1 MNVKEILDLHKKWLD
16 NNPDGVRAD
25 LRGAYL
31 SGADLSWAN
40 LGGANLSRANLSGAD
55 LRWANLGGANLRL
68 ADLRGANLRLADL
81 RGADLRGADLRWAD
95 LRWANLGGADLRW
108 ANLGGANL
116 RGANLSGANLSGATG
131 LLNPSDFFA
140 ENFETSNIGY
150 IVYKVFGGEYDP
162 PEQWDIRPDAII
174 EEEVNYDRCTA
185 CACGINVATLD
196 WIKSHYP
203 KKQIWKCLIEW
214 TWLAGVCVPYNTAG
228 NIRASKVRLLEVVS
242 QSKEC

>member
-1 MNVKEILDLHKKWLD
+1 MDLNKILDLHKKWLG
-16 NNPDGVRAD
+16 NNPDGVRAELREAD
-25 LRGAYL
+25 LRL
-31 SGADLSWAN
+31 AN
-40 LGGANLSRANLSGAD
+40 LGEAD
-55 LRWANLGGANLRL
+55 LRWANLRG
-68 ADLRGANLRLADL
+68 ADLRGANL

-95 LRWANLGGADLRW
+95 LS
-108 ANLGGANL
+108 GANL
-116 RGANLSGANLSGATG
+116 RGANLRGANLRGANLRGADLRGADLRWADLSGANLRGANLRGANLGGATG

-196 WIKSHYP
+196 WVKSNYP

-214 TWLAGVCVPYNTAG
+214 PWLAGVCVPYNTAG
-228 NIRASKVRLLEVVS
+228 NIRASKVRLLETV
-242 QSKEC
+242 QEGHK

>member
-1 MNVKEILDLHKKWLD
+1 MDLNKILDLHKKWLD

-25 LRGAYL
+25 LRGADL
-31 SGADLSWAN
+31 SRANLSRANLIGANLRWADLSRAN
-40 LGGANLSRANLSGAD
+40 LIGANLSRANLSRANLSGANLSRAD
-55 LRWANLGGANLRL
+55 LSRANLSRANLSGANLSR
-68 ADLRGANLRLADL
+68 ADLSGAN
-81 RGADLRGADLRWAD
+81 LRWAD
-95 LRWANLGGADLRW
+95 LRWANL
-108 ANLGGANL
+108 
-116 RGANLSGANLSGATG
+116 SGTTG

-196 WIKSHYP
+196 WVKSNYP

-214 TWLAGVCVPYNTAG
+214 PWLAGVCVPYNTAG
-228 NIRASKVRLLEVVS
+228 NIRASKVRLLETV
-242 QSKEC
+242 QEGHK

>member
-1 MNVKEILDLHKKWLD
+1 MDLNKILDLHKKWLG
-16 NNPDGVRAD
+16 NNPDGVRANLREADLSGADLGGAD
-25 LRGAYL
+25 LRWASL
-31 SGADLSWAN
+31 SGADLSGADLREADLRWAN
-40 LGGANLSRANLSGAD
+40 LGGADLSGAD
-55 LRWANLGGANLRL
+55 LRWANLGGA
-68 ADLRGANLRLADL
+68 DLCGANLC
-81 RGADLRGADLRWAD
+81 
-95 LRWANLGGADLRW
+95 
-108 ANLGGANL
+108 
-116 RGANLSGANLSGATG
+116 GATG

-196 WIKSHYP
+196 WVKSNYP

-214 TWLAGVCVPYNTAG
+214 PWLAGVCVPYNTAG
-228 NIRASKVRLLEVVS
+228 NIRASKVRLLETV
-242 QSKEC
+242 QEGHK

>member
-1 MNVKEILDLHKKWLD
+1 MDLNKILDLHKKWLG

-25 LRGAYL
+25 LREADL
-31 SGADLSWAN
+31 RRAELREANLRVADLRGADLREAD
-40 LGGANLSRANLSGAD
+40 LRVADLSGANLSGAD
-55 LRWANLGGANLRL
+55 LRR
-68 ADLRGANLRLADL
+68 AD
-81 RGADLRGADLRWAD
+81 
-95 LRWANLGGADLRW
+95 
-108 ANLGGANL
+108 
-116 RGANLSGANLSGATG
+116 LSGATG

-196 WIKSHYP
+196 WVKSNYP

-214 TWLAGVCVPYNTAG
+214 PWLAGVCVPYNTAG
-228 NIRASKVRLLEVVS
+228 NIRASKVRLLETV
-242 QSKEC
+242 QEGHK

>member
-1 MNVKEILDLHKKWLD
+1 MDLNKILDLHKKWLG
-16 NNPDGVRAD
+16 NNPDGVRAN
-25 LRGAYL
+25 LGGADL
-31 SGADLSWAN
+31 SGADLS
-40 LGGANLSRANLSGAD
+40 GANLSRANLRWADLSGANLRWADLSGAD
-55 LRWANLGGANLRL
+55 LSGANLSGANLGGANLRE
-68 ADLRGANLRLADL
+68 ADLSRANLRWANL
-81 RGADLRGADLRWAD
+81 RWANLSGADLSGADLSG
-95 LRWANLGGADLRW
+95 ANLGGAD
-108 ANLGGANL
+108 
-116 RGANLSGANLSGATG
+116 LSGATG

-196 WIKSHYP
+196 WVKSNYP

-214 TWLAGVCVPYNTAG
+214 PWLAGVCVPYNTAG
-228 NIRASKVRLLEVVS
+228 NIRASKVRLLETV
-242 QSKEC
+242 QEEHK

>member
-1 MNVKEILDLHKKWLD
+1 MDLNKILDLHKKWLD

-25 LRGAYL
+25 LRGA
-31 SGADLSWAN
+31 DLS
-40 LGGANLSRANLSGAD
+40 R
-55 LRWANLGGANLRL
+55 
-68 ADLRGANLRLADL
+68 
-81 RGADLRGADLRWAD
+81 
-95 LRWANLGGADLRW
+95 ANLGGADLSGASLVG
-108 ANLGGANL
+108 ANLRVANL
-116 RGANLSGANLSGATG
+116 RGAYLRWANLRGADLSGATG

-196 WIKSHYP
+196 WVKSNYP

-214 TWLAGVCVPYNTAG
+214 PWLAGVCVPYNTAG
-228 NIRASKVRLLEVVS
+228 NIRASKVRLLEAV
-242 QSKEC
+242 QEGHK

>member
-1 MNVKEILDLHKKWLD
+1 MDLNKILDLHKKWLG

-25 LRGAYL
+25 LRGADL
-31 SGADLSWAN
+31 READLS
-40 LGGANLSRANLSGAD
+40 
-55 LRWANLGGANLRL
+55 GANLRE
-68 ADLRGANLRLADL
+68 ADL
-81 RGADLRGADLRWAD
+81 RGADLRGEDLR
-95 LRWANLGGADLRW
+95 GADLRGASLSGAELRR
-108 ANLGGANL
+108 ANLRVADLRGANLREADLREADLRRADL
-116 RGANLSGANLSGATG
+116 RGANLSREDLSGADLREADLRGADLGGATG

-196 WIKSHYP
+196 WVKSHYP

-214 TWLAGVCVPYNTAG
+214 PWLAGVCVPYNTAG
-228 NIRASKVRLLEVVS
+228 NIRASKVRLLETV
-242 QSKEC
+242 QEGHK

>member
-1 MNVKEILDLHKKWLD
+1 MDLNKILDLHKKWLG
-16 NNPDGVRAD
+16 NNPDGVRAE
-25 LRGAYL
+25 LRGA
-31 SGADLSWAN
+31 DL
-40 LGGANLSRANLSGAD
+40 READ
-55 LRWANLGGANLRL
+55 LRWANLSGANLRE
-68 ADLRGANLRLADL
+68 ADLRVADLRRADLSGANLREADL
-81 RGADLRGADLRWAD
+81 RRADLSR
-95 LRWANLGGADLRW
+95 
-108 ANLGGANL
+108 
-116 RGANLSGANLSGATG
+116 ANLSGATG

-174 EEEVNYDRCTA
+174 EEEVNFDRCTA

-214 TWLAGVCVPYNTAG
+214 PWLAGVCVPYNTAG
-228 NIRASKVRLLEVVS
+228 NIRASKVRLLETV
-242 QSKEC
+242 QEGHK

>member
-1 MNVKEILDLHKKWLD
+1 MDLNKILDLHKKWLG
-16 NNPDGVRAD
+16 NNPDGVRAN
-25 LRGAYL
+25 LRL
-31 SGADLSWAN
+31 AN
-40 LGGANLSRANLSGAD
+40 LRLANLSRANLSGAD
-55 LRWANLGGANLRL
+55 LI
-68 ADLRGANLRLADL
+68 
-81 RGADLRGADLRWAD
+81 GADLRGADL
-95 LRWANLGGADLRW
+95 GGADLR
-108 ANLGGANL
+108 GAD
-116 RGANLSGANLSGATG
+116 LSGATG

-196 WIKSHYP
+196 WIKSNYP

-214 TWLAGVCVPYNTAG
+214 PWLAGVCVPYNTAW
-228 NIRASKVRLLEVVS
+228 NIRASKVRLLETV
-242 QSKEC
+242 QEEHK

>member
-1 MNVKEILDLHKKWLD
+1 MDLNKILDLHKKWLG

-25 LRGAYL
+25 LRWANL
-31 SGADLSWAN
+31 SGADLSGAD
-40 LGGANLSRANLSGAD
+40 LRGANLREADLSGANLSGAD
-55 LRWANLGGANLRL
+55 LRWANLS
-68 ADLRGANLRLADL
+68 
-81 RGADLRGADLRWAD
+81 GAD
-95 LRWANLGGADLRW
+95 
-108 ANLGGANL
+108 
-116 RGANLSGANLSGATG
+116 LSGATG

-196 WIKSHYP
+196 WVKSHYP

-214 TWLAGVCVPYNTAG
+214 PWLAGVCVPYNTAG
-228 NIRASKVRLLEVVS
+228 NIRASKVRLLETV
-242 QSKEC
+242 QEGHK

>member
-1 MNVKEILDLHKKWLD
+1 MDLNKILDLHKKWLG
-16 NNPDGVRAD
+16 NNLDGV
-25 LRGAYL
+25 
-31 SGADLSWAN
+31 
-40 LGGANLSRANLSGAD
+40 RANLSGAD
-55 LRWANLGGANLRL
+55 LRE
-68 ADLRGANLRLADL
+68 ADLRE
-81 RGADLRGADLRWAD
+81 ADLRWAD
-95 LRWANLGGADLRW
+95 LSRADLRW

-116 RGANLSGANLSGATG
+116 RGANLGEADLSGADLSGANLSGATG

-162 PEQWDIRPDAII
+162 PEQWDIRQDAII
-174 EEEVNYDRCTA
+174 EEEVNFDRCTA

-214 TWLAGVCVPYNTAG
+214 PWLAGVCVPYNTAG
-228 NIRASKVRLLEVVS
+228 NIRASKVRLLETV
-242 QSKEC
+242 QEEHK

>member
-1 MNVKEILDLHKKWLD
+1 MDLNKILDLHKKWLG
-16 NNPDGVRAD
+16 NNPDGVRAE
-25 LRGAYL
+25 LRG
-31 SGADLSWAN
+31 
-40 LGGANLSRANLSGAD
+40 ANLSGANLREAD
-55 LRWANLGGANLRL
+55 LRW
-68 ADLRGANLRLADL
+68 ADLRGANLREADL
-81 RGADLRGADLRWAD
+81 RVADLRRAELREADLSVANLREAFLRWAD
-95 LRWANLGGADLRW
+95 LRWANLGGADL
-108 ANLGGANL
+108 
-116 RGANLSGANLSGATG
+116 SGAGLSRADLSGATG

-196 WIKSHYP
+196 WVKSNYP

-214 TWLAGVCVPYNTAG
+214 PWLAGVCVPYNTAG
-228 NIRASKVRLLEVVS
+228 NIRASKVRLLETV
-242 QSKEC
+242 QEGHK

>member
-1 MNVKEILDLHKKWLD
+1 MDLNKILDLHKKWLD

-25 LRGAYL
+25 LRGA
-31 SGADLSWAN
+31 
-40 LGGANLSRANLSGAD
+40 D
-55 LRWANLGGANLRL
+55 LR
-68 ADLRGANLRLADL
+68 
-81 RGADLRGADLRWAD
+81 
-95 LRWANLGGADLRW
+95 
-108 ANLGGANL
+108 GANL
-116 RGANLSGANLSGATG
+116 RGANLSGANLSGANLRWADLRGANLGRADLRGANLRGANLRGANLSGANLGGANLGRADLSGADLSGATG

-174 EEEVNYDRCTA
+174 EEEVNFDRCTA

-196 WIKSHYP
+196 WVKSNYP

-214 TWLAGVCVPYNTAG
+214 PWLAGVCVPYNTAG
-228 NIRASKVRLLEVVS
+228 NIRASKVRLLETV
-242 QSKEC
+242 QEEHK

>member
-1 MNVKEILDLHKKWLD
+1 MDLNKILDLHKKWLG
-16 NNPDGVRAD
+16 NNPDGVRAELREAD
-25 LRGAYL
+25 LRL
-31 SGADLSWAN
+31 AN
-40 LGGANLSRANLSGAD
+40 LGEAD
-55 LRWANLGGANLRL
+55 LRWANL
-68 ADLRGANLRLADL
+68 RGANLRGANL

-95 LRWANLGGADLRW
+95 LS
-108 ANLGGANL
+108 GANL
-116 RGANLSGANLSGATG
+116 RGANLGGATG

-196 WIKSHYP
+196 WVKSNYP

-214 TWLAGVCVPYNTAG
+214 PWLAGVCVPYNTAG
-228 NIRASKVRLLEVVS
+228 NIRASKVRLLETV
-242 QSKEC
+242 QEGHK

>member
-1 MNVKEILDLHKKWLD
+1 MDLNKILDLHKKWLG
-16 NNPDGVRAD
+16 NNPDGVRANLRGAD
-25 LRGAYL
+25 LRGANL
-31 SGADLSWAN
+31 GGADLSRAN
-40 LGGANLSRANLSGAD
+40 LRLANLSGANLRLANLSRANLSGAD
-55 LRWANLGGANLRL
+55 LI
-68 ADLRGANLRLADL
+68 
-81 RGADLRGADLRWAD
+81 GADLRGADLGGAD
-95 LRWANLGGADLRW
+95 LGGADLR
-108 ANLGGANL
+108 GAD
-116 RGANLSGANLSGATG
+116 LSGATG

-196 WIKSHYP
+196 WIKSYYP

-214 TWLAGVCVPYNTAG
+214 PWLAGVCVPYNTAG
-228 NIRASKVRLLEVVS
+228 NIRASKVRLLETV
-242 QSKEC
+242 QEEHK

>member
-25 LRGAYL
+25 LSGADL

-40 LGGANLSRANLSGAD
+40 LGGANLSRANLGRAD
-55 LRWANLGGANLRL
+55 LSR
-68 ADLRGANLRLADL
+68 ANLRLADL
-81 RGADLRGADLRWAD
+81 RGADLRGADL
-95 LRWANLGGADLRW
+95 
-108 ANLGGANL
+108 
-116 RGANLSGANLSGATG
+116 SGAIG

-174 EEEVNYDRCTA
+174 EEEVNYDRCAA

-214 TWLAGVCVPYNTAG
+214 PWLAGVCVPYNTAG

>member
-1 MNVKEILDLHKKWLD
+1 MLF
-16 NNPDGVRAD
+16 R
-25 LRGAYL
+25 
-31 SGADLSWAN
+31 SDLSRAN
-40 LGGANLSRANLSGAD
+40 LIGANLSRANLSRANLSGANLSRAD
-55 LRWANLGGANLRL
+55 LSRANLSRANLSGANLSR
-68 ADLRGANLRLADL
+68 ADLSGAN
-81 RGADLRGADLRWAD
+81 LRWAD
-95 LRWANLGGADLRW
+95 LRWANL
-108 ANLGGANL
+108 
-116 RGANLSGANLSGATG
+116 SGTTG

-196 WIKSHYP
+196 WVKSNYP

-214 TWLAGVCVPYNTAG
+214 PWLAGVCVPYNTAG
-228 NIRASKVRLLEVVS
+228 NIRASKVRLLETV
-242 QSKEC
+242 QEGHK

>member
-1 MNVKEILDLHKKWLD
+1 MDLNKILDLHKKWLG
-16 NNPDGVRAD
+16 NNPDGVRAN
-25 LRGAYL
+25 L
-31 SGADLSWAN
+31 SGADLR
-40 LGGANLSRANLSGAD
+40 GANLSVADLRAANLSGADLREADLRGADLKWANLSGANLSGANLSGAD
-55 LRWANLGGANLRL
+55 LRWA
-68 ADLRGANLRLADL
+68 DLSR
-81 RGADLRGADLRWAD
+81 
-95 LRWANLGGADLRW
+95 
-108 ANLGGANL
+108 
-116 RGANLSGANLSGATG
+116 ATG

-196 WIKSHYP
+196 WVKSNYP

-214 TWLAGVCVPYNTAG
+214 PWLAGVCVPYNTAG
-228 NIRASKVRLLEVVS
+228 NIRASKVRLLETV
-242 QSKEC
+242 QEEHK

>member
-1 MNVKEILDLHKKWLD
+1 MDLNKILDLHKKWLD

-25 LRGAYL
+25 LSRADLG
-31 SGADLSWAN
+31 GADLS
-40 LGGANLSRANLSGAD
+40 GANLSGANLRWANLSGAD
-55 LRWANLGGANLRL
+55 LREADLREADLRAANLRWANLRL
-68 ADLRGANLRLADL
+68 AS
-81 RGADLRGADLRWAD
+81 
-95 LRWANLGGADLRW
+95 LGGADLSR
-108 ANLGGANL
+108 ANL
-116 RGANLSGANLSGATG
+116 RLANLSGATG

-185 CACGINVATLD
+185 CACGINVAALD
-196 WIKSHYP
+196 WVKSNYP

-214 TWLAGVCVPYNTAG
+214 PWLAGVCVPYNTAG
-228 NIRASKVRLLEVVS
+228 NIRASKVRLLEAV
-242 QSKEC
+242 QEEHK

>member
-1 MNVKEILDLHKKWLD
+1 MDLNKILDLHKKWLG

-25 LRGAYL
+25 LRGADLREADL
-31 SGADLSWAN
+31 SGAN
-40 LGGANLSRANLSGAD
+40 LREAD
-55 LRWANLGGANLRL
+55 LRWADLRVANLRE
-68 ADLRGANLRLADL
+68 ADLRWADL
-81 RGADLRGADLRWAD
+81 RVADLSGADLRGADLREAD
-95 LRWANLGGADLRW
+95 LRRADLSGADLSGADLRRADLGGADLS
-108 ANLGGANL
+108 GAD
-116 RGANLSGANLSGATG
+116 LSRANLSGATG

-174 EEEVNYDRCTA
+174 EEEVNFDRCTA

-214 TWLAGVCVPYNTAG
+214 PWLAGVCVPYNTAG
-228 NIRASKVRLLEVVS
+228 NIRASKVRLLETV
-242 QSKEC
+242 QEGHK

>member
-1 MNVKEILDLHKKWLD
+1 MDLNKILDLHKKWLD

-25 LRGAYL
+25 LR
-31 SGADLSWAN
+31 W
-40 LGGANLSRANLSGAD
+40 AD
-55 LRWANLGGANLRL
+55 LRGE
-68 ADLRGANLRLADL
+68 DLRGANLREADLRVADLSRANLSRADL
-81 RGADLRGADLRWAD
+81 RGADLRVAD
-95 LRWANLGGADLRW
+95 LRWANLSGADL
-108 ANLGGANL
+108 G
-116 RGANLSGANLSGATG
+116 GATG

-214 TWLAGVCVPYNTAG
+214 PWLAGVCVPYNTAG
-228 NIRASKVRLLEVVS
+228 NIRASKVRLLETV
-242 QSKEC
+242 QEGHK

>member
-1 MNVKEILDLHKKWLD
+1 MDLNKILDLHKKWLG
-16 NNPDGVRAD
+16 NNLDEVRAD
-25 LRGAYL
+25 LRE
-31 SGADLSWAN
+31 ADLRWAN
-40 LGGANLSRANLSGAD
+40 LGGADLRWADLREAD
-55 LRWANLGGANLRL
+55 LRWANLGGANLR
-68 ADLRGANLRLADL
+68 
-81 RGADLRGADLRWAD
+81 
-95 LRWANLGGADLRW
+95 GADLRW

-116 RGANLSGANLSGATG
+116 RGADLSGANLRGADLSGATG

-162 PEQWDIRPDAII
+162 PEQWDIRQDAII
-174 EEEVNYDRCTA
+174 EEEVNFDRCTA

-214 TWLAGVCVPYNTAG
+214 PWLAGVCVPYNTAG
-228 NIRASKVRLLEVVS
+228 NIRASKVRLLETV
-242 QSKEC
+242 QEEHK

>member
-1 MNVKEILDLHKKWLD
+1 MDLNKILDLHKKWLG
-16 NNPDGVRAD
+16 NNPDGVRAELREAD
-25 LRGAYL
+25 LRL
-31 SGADLSWAN
+31 AN
-40 LGGANLSRANLSGAD
+40 LGEAD
-55 LRWANLGGANLRL
+55 LRWANLRG
-68 ADLRGANLRLADL
+68 ADLRGANL

-95 LRWANLGGADLRW
+95 LS
-108 ANLGGANL
+108 GANL
-116 RGANLSGANLSGATG
+116 RGANLRGANLRGANLRGANLGGATG

-196 WIKSHYP
+196 WVKSNYP

-214 TWLAGVCVPYNTAG
+214 PWLAGVCVPYNTAG
-228 NIRASKVRLLEVVS
+228 NIRASKVRLLETV
-242 QSKEC
+242 QEGHK

>member
-1 MNVKEILDLHKKWLD
+1 MNLNKILDLHKKWLD
-16 NNPDGVRAD
+16 NNPDGVRA
-25 LRGAYL
+25 
-31 SGADLSWAN
+31 
-40 LGGANLSRANLSGAD
+40 
-55 LRWANLGGANLRL
+55 
-68 ADLRGANLRLADL
+68 
-81 RGADLRGADLRWAD
+81 
-95 LRWANLGGADLRW
+95 
-108 ANLGGANL
+108 NL
-116 RGANLSGANLSGATG
+116 RGANLSGANLSGANLSGENLRWADLSRANLGRADLRGANLSGATG

-174 EEEVNYDRCTA
+174 EEEVNFDRCTA

-214 TWLAGVCVPYNTAG
+214 PWLAGVCVPYNTAG
-228 NIRASKVRLLEVVS
+228 NIRASKVRLLETV
-242 QSKEC
+242 QEEHK

>member
-1 MNVKEILDLHKKWLD
+1 MDLNKILDLHKKWLG

-25 LRGAYL
+25 L
-31 SGADLSWAN
+31 SGADLSRAD
-40 LGGANLSRANLSGAD
+40 LGGADLSRANLSGA
-55 LRWANLGGANLRL
+55 N
-68 ADLRGANLRLADL
+68 
-81 RGADLRGADLRWAD
+81 LRGADLRWAN

-108 ANLGGANL
+108 ANLGGAD
-116 RGANLSGANLSGATG
+116 LSGANLGGADLSGATG

-162 PEQWDIRPDAII
+162 PEQWDIRQDAII
-174 EEEVNYDRCTA
+174 EEEVNFDRCTA

-214 TWLAGVCVPYNTAG
+214 PWLAGVCVPYNTAG
-228 NIRASKVRLLEVVS
+228 NIRASKVRLLETV
-242 QSKEC
+242 QEEHK

>member
-1 MNVKEILDLHKKWLD
+1 MDLNKILDLHKKWLD

-25 LRGAYL
+25 LRE
-31 SGADLSWAN
+31 
-40 LGGANLSRANLSGAD
+40 AD
-55 LRWANLGGANLRL
+55 LRE
-68 ADLRGANLRLADL
+68 ADLRGADLGGADLREADLREADL
-81 RGADLRGADLRWAD
+81 RGADLRGADLR
-95 LRWANLGGADLRW
+95 
-108 ANLGGANL
+108 
-116 RGANLSGANLSGATG
+116 GATG

-196 WIKSHYP
+196 WVKSNYP

-214 TWLAGVCVPYNTAG
+214 PWLAGVCVPYNTAG
-228 NIRASKVRLLEVVS
+228 NIRASKVRLLETV
-242 QSKEC
+242 QEEHK